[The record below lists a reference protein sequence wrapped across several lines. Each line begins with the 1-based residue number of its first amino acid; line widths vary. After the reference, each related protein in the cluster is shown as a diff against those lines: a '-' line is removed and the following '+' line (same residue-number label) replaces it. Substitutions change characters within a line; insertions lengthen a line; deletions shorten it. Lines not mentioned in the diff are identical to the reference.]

1 MLPRFAIIKQQLPNQ
16 TVQNIPEEIR
26 KEFARIQLNDKVQ
39 SGMRIAITAGSRGI
53 YKIPLILRT
62 VVDEIKACGAEPFVI
77 PAMGSHGGATAEGQV
92 EFLRGL
98 GITEESMDA
107 PILATMDVVEIGSTS
122 GGLPVFLDVHAA
134 KADGIIVVGRVK
146 PHTDFR
152 GPIESGLHKMIA
164 IGLGKHK
171 QALAIHTYGIRGL
184 RELVPQVAQVTL
196 NKAPILCGLAL
207 LENGYDETAHIEA
220 VLPVDFAVREPE
232 LLRIAH
238 QMLPKLPVNEL
249 DLLIVGEIG
258 KNFSGTGMD
267 TNIIGRVKIYGEP
280 EFSNPKIQ
288 YIVALR
294 LSEAAHGN
302 ALGIGLADFTTER
315 GMHGIDYPVMR
326 ENVVTSSFIDR
337 GKIPMAFPNDQASI
351 AAAQRCL
358 WQENPRSARMMY
370 IPNTLEISKIAVSE
384 SLLPMLSTQPGIEV
398 LTPLQE
404 LAFDQEG
411 NLDINFIHIAPG
423 TS

>member
-1 MLPRFAIIKQQLPNQ
+1 MIPRFAIIKQQLPNQ
-16 TVQNIPEEIR
+16 TVQNIAEEIR
-26 KEFARIQLNDKVQ
+26 KELARIQLKDKVKP
-39 SGMRIAITAGSRGI
+39 GMRIAITAGSRGI

-62 VVDEIKACGAEPFVI
+62 VVDEIKAWGGEPFVI
-77 PAMGSHGGATAEGQV
+77 PTMGSHGGATAEGQV

-98 GITEESMDA
+98 GITEESMGV
-107 PILATMDVVEIGSTS
+107 PILATMDVIEIGSTA
-122 GGLPVFLDVHAA
+122 GGLPVYLDAHAA
-134 KADGIIVVGRVK
+134 KADGIIVIGRIK

-171 QALAIHTYGIRGL
+171 QPLAIHRYGVRGF
-184 RELVPQVAQVTL
+184 ELIPQVAQVTL
-196 NKAPILCGLAL
+196 SKAPILCGLAI

-220 VLPVDFAVREPE
+220 VLPEDFAVREPE
-232 LLRIAH
+232 LLLLAR
-238 QMLPKLPVNEL
+238 QLMPTLPVNEL
-249 DLLIVGEIG
+249 DVLIVGEMG

-267 TNIIGRVKIYGEP
+267 TNIIGRVQIYGEP
-280 EFSNPKIQ
+280 EFSSPTIQ

-294 LSEAAHGN
+294 LSEATHGN

-315 GMHGIDYPVMR
+315 VMHAIDYPVMR
-326 ENVVTSSFIDR
+326 ENVLTSSFISR
-337 GKIPMAFPNDQASI
+337 GKIPMAFPNDRASI

-358 WQENPRSARMMY
+358 WQENPCSARMMY

-384 SLLPMLSTQPGIEV
+384 SLLPLLSNHPGIEI

-404 LAFDQEG
+404 LEFDQEM
-411 NLDINFIHIAPG
+411 NLDINFV
-423 TS
+423 